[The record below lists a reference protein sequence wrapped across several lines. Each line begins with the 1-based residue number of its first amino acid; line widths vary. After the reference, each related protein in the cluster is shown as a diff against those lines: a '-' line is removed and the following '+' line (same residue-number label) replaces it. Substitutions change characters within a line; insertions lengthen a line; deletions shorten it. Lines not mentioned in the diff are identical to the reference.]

1 LAARVARAKERVNPA
16 DSTSDDDESEQAAG
30 KMAGL
35 DEK

>member
-1 LAARVARAKERVNPA
+1 VNPA